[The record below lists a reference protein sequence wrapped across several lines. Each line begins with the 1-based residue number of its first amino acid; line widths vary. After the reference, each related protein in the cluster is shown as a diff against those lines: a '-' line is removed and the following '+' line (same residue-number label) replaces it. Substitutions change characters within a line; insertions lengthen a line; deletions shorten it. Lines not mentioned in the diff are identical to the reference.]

1 LIATALLAKFGS
13 GRPIAVY
20 ILFYGVVSVVA
31 TALLPDFT
39 NRDISE
45 EQHGV

>member
-1 LIATALLAKFGS
+1 MELCMATLPH
-13 GRPIAVY
+13 GRRQAQEPRLEGAP
-20 ILFYGVVSVVA
+20 VVA

-39 NRDISE
+39 NRDISV